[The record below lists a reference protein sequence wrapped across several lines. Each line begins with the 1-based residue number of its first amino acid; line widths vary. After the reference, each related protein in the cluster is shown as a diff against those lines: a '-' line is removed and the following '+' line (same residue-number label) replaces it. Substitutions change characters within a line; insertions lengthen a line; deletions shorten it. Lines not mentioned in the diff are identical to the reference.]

1 MSQSVPRVKGVRDIL
16 PDETPVWRFLEQKIH
31 AQAAAFGYREIR
43 TPTFEAT
50 ELFVRSVGSE
60 TDIVN
65 KEMYSFTD
73 QAGKGLTL
81 KPELTAPVIR
91 AYIQNNLH
99 REAPLTRLYYIDA
112 LYRQERPQK
121 GRLRQFHQFGAE
133 AIGSPYPEQ
142 DIEII
147 TLAYDICS
155 AFCSDLTVRLNTIG
169 DPSSRGTFLELLR
182 KSLEPHSAAFG
193 PLDRRRLQSNPLRL
207 FDSKDEHT
215 QDLLDRFAPRI
226 HEHVSSE
233 DAEHFATVK
242 SGLEALGLPVVHDP
256 KLVRGLDYYT
266 RTTFEIISPHLGA
279 QDALCGGGR
288 YDRLV
293 EDLGGPSVP
302 AVGFAAGIERLL
314 IAAGGEL
321 PGQAPPNQVDVYLVS
336 KGDRSTQPAI
346 ELAAKLR
353 KSGYVVI
360 METLRR
366 SIKAQFRE
374 ANRTGA
380 RAVLILGD
388 DEIAAGSVTLKLM
401 DSGHQ
406 ETISLDRATDILGD
420 YLRPERP
427 VDGG

>member
-1 MSQSVPRVKGVRDIL
+1 MRDIL
-16 PDETPVWRFLEQKIH
+16 PDETPLWRFLEQKIH
-31 AQAAAFGYREIR
+31 EQAAAFGYQEIR
-43 TPTFEAT
+43 TPAFEAT
-50 ELFVRSVGSE
+50 ELFIRSVGRE

-91 AYIQNNLH
+91 AYIQNNLN
-99 REAPLTRLYYIDA
+99 REAPLMRLYYIDA

-147 TLAYDICS
+147 SLAYDICS
-155 AFCSDLTVRLNTIG
+155 DFSTDLTVRLNTIG
-169 DPSSRGTFLELLR
+169 DPSSRSTFLELLR
-182 KSLEPHSAAFG
+182 KSLEPHSATFG
-193 PLDRRRLQSNPLRL
+193 ALDRRRLQSNPLRL

-242 SGLEALGLPVVHDP
+242 SGLEALGLPVLHDP

-266 RTTFEIISPHLGA
+266 RTTFEIISPDLGA

-293 EDLGGPSVP
+293 ADLGGPSVP

-314 IAAGGEL
+314 IAAGGNLQERVPL
-321 PGQAPPNQVDVYLVS
+321 TQVDVYLIF
-336 KGDRSTQPAI
+336 KGTGSMTPAI
-346 ELAAKLR
+346 ELAAMLR
-353 KSGYVVI
+353 NSGYVVI

-374 ANRTGA
+374 ANRAGA
-380 RAVLILGD
+380 QAVLILGD
-388 DEIAAGSVTLKLM
+388 DEIATRSVTIKLM

-406 ETISLDRATDILGD
+406 ETISFDRATDILHD

-427 VDGG
+427 VKGG

>member
-1 MSQSVPRVKGVRDIL
+1 MRDIL
-16 PDETPVWRFLEQKIH
+16 PADTPLWRFLEQSIH
-31 AQAAAFGYREIR
+31 EQAAAFGYQEIR
-43 TPTFEAT
+43 TPAFEAT
-50 ELFVRSVGSE
+50 ELFIRSVGPE

-91 AYIQNNLH
+91 AYIQNNLN

-112 LYRQERPQK
+112 LFHQELPQN
-121 GRLRQFHQFGAE
+121 GRVRQFHQFGAE
-133 AIGSPYPEQ
+133 AIGSAYPEQ

-147 TLAYDICS
+147 SLAYDICS
-155 AFCSDLTVRLNTIG
+155 GFSSDLTIRLNTIG
-169 DPSSRGTFLELLR
+169 DPSSRSTFLELLH
-182 KSLEPHSAAFG
+182 KSLEPHSAGFG
-193 PLDRRRLQSNPLRL
+193 ALDRRRLQSNPLRL

-226 HEHVSSE
+226 HEHVSPE
-233 DAEHFATVK
+233 DAEHFAAVK
-242 SGLEALGLPVVHDP
+242 SGLEALELPVLHDP

-266 RTTFEIISPHLGA
+266 RTTFEIISPDLGA

-293 EDLGGPSVP
+293 ADLGGPSVP

-314 IAAGGEL
+314 IAAGGDL
-321 PGQAPPNQVDVYLVS
+321 PGRVPPDKPDVYIIF
-336 KGDRSTQPAI
+336 KGTGSMPPAI

-353 KSGYVVI
+353 RSGYSVI

-388 DEIAAGSVTLKLM
+388 DEIATGSVTIKLM
-401 DSGHQ
+401 DTGHQ
-406 ETISLDRATDILGD
+406 ETIALEGATDILQD
-420 YLRPERP
+420 YLYPESP